1 RGPFIL
7 PTTTP
12 VQFDP
17 PALKASIRK
26 LLALEPE
33 RMFLTH
39 YGLLEAP
46 ARPGERLLA
55 MVDDYVLLAEQA
67 AEGGD
72 DDLMGRLEPA
82 LRDYLFAQAREHGVN
97 LSDAALDDALGFDIH
112 LNSQGLVVWL
122 QQRTV

>member
-1 RGPFIL
+1 M
-7 PTTTP
+7 
-12 VQFDP
+12 VQFDS

-46 ARPGERLLA
+46 RDRRALA
-55 MVDDYVLLAEQA
+55 GHGDDYVLLAEQA

-72 DDLMGRLEPA
+72 DDLMGRLNLPA
-82 LRDYLFAQAREHGVN
+82 R
-97 LSDAALDDALGFDIH
+97 LSVRSGP
-112 LNSQGLVVWL
+112 
-122 QQRTV
+122 